1 MKSKRAKS
9 LAILTASIIGLA
21 ACAGGGGSEST
32 GSNATSGSS
41 QDAANETLTIWHMEN
56 TPQRVAAWGAIAEE
70 YNATNPEYPVE
81 FQVQEW
87 DSIYASIAAGAQSG
101 TQPDVLFA
109 IPDFATYV
117 RNLGLGYPV
126 TETVDSL
133 DSAHGLYPA
142 ARAAYTDGGED
153 WAIPLYGMVQVLWY
167 NSQMLEAA
175 GVEAPS
181 TWSELV
187 AAAEALT
194 TDTVSG
200 IAVPAGKNL
209 ASDQVAYSF
218 MLTGGAG
225 NWFTEDGQPNFN
237 TPEVIDAITLY
248 NDLLE
253 YSPADSANYAWG
265 EPQAA
270 LNNGSAAMAIEK
282 GQYLP
287 PWVAESGLEPSD
299 LGCAPIPVKD
309 QGGEPG
315 SIYYS
320 NAAML
325 LSDDESRRAGA
336 AEFFTWLME
345 PETYASFLHAEPG
358 LFLPVTGN
366 EAHVEQ
372 WRSNDTISTYP
383 ECVDLMLELSTVGGL
398 FGFVDGQ
405 YISRIG
411 DISGQNI
418 LAQVIQRVYVEGES
432 PESAVAWGQQEMEK
446 ALQ

>member
-1 MKSKRAKS
+1 MKFTRVKS
-9 LAILTASIIGLA
+9 LAVLVAGVIGLA
-21 ACAGGGGSEST
+21 ACAGGASEETTGGTEAT
-32 GSNATSGSS
+32 DGAGNAPI
-41 QDAANETLTIWHMEN
+41 TIWHMEN
-56 TPQRVAAWGAIAEE
+56 TPQRVAAWGAIADE

-87 DSIYASIAAGAQSG
+87 DSIYANIAAAAQSS

-133 DSAHGLYPA
+133 DAAHGLYPA
-142 ARAAYTDGGED
+142 SRAAYTDAGEV
-153 WAIPLYGMVQVLWY
+153 WAVPLYGMVQVLWY
-167 NSQMLEAA
+167 NAQMLEAA

-181 TWSELV
+181 TWSELL
-187 AAAEALT
+187 AAAETLT
-194 TDTVSG
+194 ADGVSG

-237 TPEVIDAITLY
+237 TPEVVEAISFY
-248 NDLLE
+248 NELLQF
-253 YSPADSANYAWG
+253 SPEDSANYAWG

-270 LNNGSAAMAIEK
+270 LNNGSVAMAIEK

-309 QGGEPG
+309 QGGEAG

-320 NAAML
+320 NAAMV
-325 LSDDESRRAGA
+325 LSDDENRRAGSSA
-336 AEFFTWLME
+336 FFTWLME
-345 PETYASFLHAEPG
+345 PANYAKFLHAEPG

-366 EAHVEQ
+366 SAHVEE
-372 WRSNDTISTYP
+372 WRTNETISTYP
-383 ECVDLMLELSTVGGL
+383 ECVDLMLELSNVGGL

-418 LAQVIQRVYVEGES
+418 LAQTIQRVYVEGES
-432 PESAVAWGQQEMEK
+432 AESAVAWAQQEMET
-446 ALQ
+446 ALR